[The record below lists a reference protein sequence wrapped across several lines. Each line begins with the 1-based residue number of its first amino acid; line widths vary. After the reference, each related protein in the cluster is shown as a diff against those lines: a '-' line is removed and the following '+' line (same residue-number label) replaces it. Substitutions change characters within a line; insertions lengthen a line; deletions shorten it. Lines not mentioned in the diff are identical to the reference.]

1 MFFWT
6 LSVIGSWLLDILAIV
21 RLTDSEKD
29 LELLILRHQ
38 INILERQVKRP
49 RGTRLERL
57 SLAVIAN
64 KLKQRA
70 DRTHRQLAQSILI
83 FKPETVLGWHRQLV
97 RRKWIFKQQRRYS
110 IREHRIIQKGWV
122 A

>member
-6 LSVIGSWLLDILAIV
+6 LAVISSWLLDIFAIV

-29 LELLILRHQ
+29 LELLIPRHQ
-38 INILERQVKRP
+38 INILERQVNRP
-49 RGTRLERL
+49 RVTRLERL

-97 RRKWIFKQQRRYS
+97 RRKWIFKQQCRYS

>member
-6 LSVIGSWLLDILAIV
+6 LSVIGSWLLDLFAIV

-38 INILERQVKRP
+38 VSILERQVKRP
-49 RGTRLERL
+49 RVSRLEKL
-57 SLAVIAN
+57 SLAVLAN

-70 DRTHRQLAQSILI
+70 GRTRQLLAQSILTSNP
-83 FKPETVLGWHRQLV
+83 KP
-97 RRKWIFKQQRRYS
+97 YS
-110 IREHRIIQKGWV
+110 AGIRTS
-122 A
+122 

>member
-6 LSVIGSWLLDILAIV
+6 LSVIVSWLLDILAV
-21 RLTDSEKD
+21 ALLSDEEKD
-29 LELLILRHQ
+29 LELFVLHHPVS
-38 INILERQVKRP
+38 ILERQVKCP
-49 RGTRLERL
+49 RFSRLEKM
-57 SLAVIAN
+57 SLAVTAN
-64 KLKQRA
+64 KIRQLSGRS
-70 DRTHRQLAQSILI
+70 RRQLAQSILI
-83 FKPETVLGWHRQLV
+83 FTPETVLGWHRNLV

>member
-38 INILERQVKRP
+38 ISILERQVKRP
-49 RGTRLERL
+49 RISRLEKL

-70 DRTHRQLAQSILI
+70 GRHASTADSIHPDLQTRNRTRLASGTGETQVDLQAVSVNQVDLGLI
-83 FKPETVLGWHRQLV
+83 QIS
-97 RRKWIFKQQRRYS
+97 RR
-110 IREHRIIQKGWV
+110 
-122 A
+122 